1 MRDLSQLTLDERA
14 WFEEIKDEE
23 PALRDVHEI
32 RLWNYIETRHLK
44 PQERIDGVNAL
55 AKKLA
60 EKYGFKIV
68 KSQSQAK
75 VVYKKRL
82 P

>member
-1 MRDLSQLTLDERA
+1 MRDLSQLTMEERA

-44 PQERIDGVNAL
+44 PQERIDRVNTL
-55 AKKLA
+55 AKEVA
-60 EKYGFKIV
+60 AQYGLKIV
-68 KSQSQAK
+68 KSQKSIS
-75 VVYKKRL
+75 
-82 P
+82 